1 MARAAD
7 HAERRADNIIKAIAG
22 VEKRIEALAEETPH
36 KSEVV
41 MTADLE
47 ALLTE
52 HAHELDNHLDKL
64 KADLM
69 SVLEVSTTTAPHRT
83 PHTPLLRSRRH
94 AGTGV
99 LPEDCL
105 QARSPV
111 PLRGPDSAN
120 HHALLPAYI
129 LCRAPRPRALSLDGR
144 IHTRRLCRTC
154 SVRARSHRTFL
165 PPFLTCRSRWTVRSC

>member
-1 MARAAD
+1 MATAAVQDVETAVARAAD

-69 SVLEVSTTTAPHRT
+69 SVLEVSTTTAPHTPRCCAAVGMQGLACCPRT
-83 PHTPLLRSRRH
+83 VFKH
-94 AGTGV
+94 AV
-99 LPEDCL
+99 
-105 QARSPV
+105 Q
-111 PLRGPDSAN
+111 
-120 HHALLPAYI
+120 
-129 LCRAPRPRALSLDGR
+129 SL
-144 IHTRRLCRTC
+144 
-154 SVRARSHRTFL
+154 
-165 PPFLTCRSRWTVRSC
+165 